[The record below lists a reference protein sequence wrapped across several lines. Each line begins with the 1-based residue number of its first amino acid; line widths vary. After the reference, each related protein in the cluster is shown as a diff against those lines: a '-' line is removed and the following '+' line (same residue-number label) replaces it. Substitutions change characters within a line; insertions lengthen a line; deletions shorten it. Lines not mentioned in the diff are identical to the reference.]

1 MRLRDTNSSWLSRT
15 FNSLNNKDFRMLWIG
30 LFLSMAGFNMQM
42 VIRGVL
48 VYDLTDDPILTGL
61 VGMGFAPSLLVV
73 SLFGGVISDL
83 VDRRLIIQISQAAN
97 AILAAI
103 VAFLVFFELIHWSHL
118 FIVAVFQGAGFALQ
132 LPARQAA
139 IPSLVGENRI
149 TNAIALNAIAMSV
162 TSLASPGIGG
172 FLYEFISPS

>member
-73 SLFGGVISDL
+73 SLFGGVNSDL
-83 VDRRLIIQISQAAN
+83 VDRRLIIQISQAVN

-103 VAFLVFFELIHWSHL
+103 VAF
-118 FIVAVFQGAGFALQ
+118 
-132 LPARQAA
+132 
-139 IPSLVGENRI
+139 
-149 TNAIALNAIAMSV
+149 
-162 TSLASPGIGG
+162 
-172 FLYEFISPS
+172 